1 MLVATPIDCFELTNE
16 TLKTIQTTQTNETY
30 NLLASFETD
39 FEQLILNPE
48 GDQRN
53 DF

>member
-1 MLVATPIDCFELTNE
+1 MLVVTPIDCFELTNK
-16 TLKTIQTTQTNETY
+16 TLETIQETQTNQTY
-30 NLLASFETD
+30 NLLAQFETD

-48 GDQRN
+48 GDKRN